1 MGMSTDILE
10 EKSIELLE
18 MLIKEEKVKIT
29 SDPIYGRLSEDVLDS
44 VEYILD
50 NYIKL
55 QVEYEVI
62 KDNYDEMKNHVNRI
76 ENKLQ
81 KLSREEI
88 VRWEDVENNL

>member
-1 MGMSTDILE
+1 MSTDILE

-55 QVEYEVI
+55 QVEYEI
-62 KDNYDEMKNHVNRI
+62 LEDKYEAMEKHVNRL

-81 KLSREEI
+81 KVSKEEV